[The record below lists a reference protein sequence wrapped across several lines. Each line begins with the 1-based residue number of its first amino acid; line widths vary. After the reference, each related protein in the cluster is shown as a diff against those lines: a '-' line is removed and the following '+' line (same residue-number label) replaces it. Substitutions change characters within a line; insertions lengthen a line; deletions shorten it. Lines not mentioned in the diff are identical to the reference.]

1 MMDGSTP
8 YKGMIALV
16 VDDDAVV
23 RCLIGRMLLK
33 LGFAV
38 KDAEDGKA
46 ALEASLKQDFDII
59 ITDLSMPGMDGMAF
73 VREARAAG
81 VVSPVIFLTATATV
95 PKAVEAIKLGAYE
108 FLEKPM
114 NAYRLAE
121 VVKAAIESRTVRKE
135 PASIRID
142 VEPPSTGTLS
152 LQIDVGEPVTGCAS
166 GEEASGEAGRE
177 LREVRV
183 SKTPSDPDMRK
194 RIGRYE
200 IESLIGRGGMGMV
213 YRCRDPLIGRTV
225 AVKVLYLVSDEEAEA
240 KEIVDRF
247 KREAAAAGTLSHP
260 NIVAVH
266 DMGRDAGYK
275 DWFIVMEHVEGRG
288 LNLVMDE
295 RGTLTEKETIV
306 LGFQMAD
313 ALAHAHACGVT
324 HRDIKPSNVLIR
336 HDGSAKLVDFGL
348 AAVRGWKVTLG
359 GRILGSPSYM
369 APERIR
375 GEVGGPWTDQFSL
388 GVVLYESLAGAN
400 PFDGD
405 TLETKVLKL
414 LQHDPPPLHEVVSSV
429 SPKLSEAVMRLMSK
443 DDQERFPT
451 MQNLADLFMLIGRD
465 FDLDLK
471 RHIAAPQ
478 A

>member
-1 MMDGSTP
+1 MLNGSAP
-8 YKGMIALV
+8 YKGKTALV

-33 LGFAV
+33 MGFAV
-38 KDAEDGKA
+38 REAEDGRS
-46 ALEASLKQDFDII
+46 ALRESLKQDFDII
-59 ITDLSMPGMDGMAF
+59 ITDLAMPGMDGMAF
-73 VREARAAG
+73 VREARAGG
-81 VVSPVIFLTATATV
+81 VASPVIFLTATATV

-121 VVKAAIESRTVRKE
+121 VVKAAIESRPARQE

-142 VEPPSTGTLS
+142 VEPPATGTLS
-152 LQIDVGEPVTGCAS
+152 LEVDVGEPVTGCVS
-166 GEEASGEAGRE
+166 GEEGSGGAGRG
-177 LREVRV
+177 LREVKVTRA
-183 SKTPSDPDMRK
+183 PPDPKARK

-200 IESLIGRGGMGMV
+200 VESLIGRGGMGMV
-213 YRCRDPLIGRTV
+213 FKCRDPLIGRTV
-225 AVKVLYLVSDEEAEA
+225 AVKVLYLVSDEQAEA

-247 KREAAAAGTLSHP
+247 RREAAAAGTLSHP

-266 DMGRDAGYK
+266 DMGRDEEHG
-275 DWFIVMEHVEGRG
+275 DWFIVMEHVDGRG
-288 LNLVMDE
+288 LNFVMDE
-295 RGTLTEKETIV
+295 KKALSEKDVIV

-324 HRDIKPSNVLIR
+324 HRDIKPSNILIQS
-336 HDGSAKLVDFGL
+336 DGEAKLVDFGL

-388 GVVLYESLAGAN
+388 GVVLYESLTGAN

-405 TLETKVLKL
+405 TLETKVLRL
-414 LQHDPPPLHEVVSSV
+414 LQHDPAPLTEVVPSV
-429 SPKLSEAVMRLMSK
+429 SPKLAEAVMRLMAK
-443 DDQERFPT
+443 DDHDRFPT

-471 RHIAAPQ
+471 RHIAAPR
-478 A
+478 